1 MTFFKM
7 KHAISIFSVVLTS
20 ISTLALAD
28 VGLEYEYD
36 SHFKVIGVNGLVGIE
51 DPLTDPIEACSQRIA
66 TVVVDSVVYETN
78 SQKITGFKAKIPAP
92 MKSNMLINLDS
103 DQIYKSL
110 AKKAQP
116 DVSKLIRKGADLIV
130 TYQTCGSSG
139 YASATNIFKKSAL
152 NR

>member
-51 DPLTDPIEACSQRIA
+51 DPLSWLHLFVPRARI
-66 TVVVDSVVYETN
+66 
-78 SQKITGFKAKIPAP
+78 
-92 MKSNMLINLDS
+92 L
-103 DQIYKSL
+103 
-110 AKKAQP
+110 
-116 DVSKLIRKGADLIV
+116 
-130 TYQTCGSSG
+130 
-139 YASATNIFKKSAL
+139 
-152 NR
+152 